1 MFNQRKIFTFIIMAF
16 VVLMPVIIAI
26 TLLSCASI
34 TRGTQEALVINTKPA
49 GASVKIKKGE
59 KILFQGLTP
68 TAAKLERKGNYIV
81 LIEKEGYEPLIVNVT
96 NQVSNEGGA
105 GMAGNICLG
114 GCIGA
119 GIDSASGAMLELKP
133 NPINADLEPLK
144 NK

>member
-1 MFNQRKIFTFIIMAF
+1 M
-16 VVLMPVIIAI
+16 
-26 TLLSCASI
+26 
-34 TRGTQEALVINTKPA
+34 
-49 GASVKIKKGE
+49 
-59 KILFQGLTP
+59 
-68 TAAKLERKGNYIV
+68 
-81 LIEKEGYEPLIVNVT
+81 IEKEGYKPLIVNVT